1 MSQLTPFVPQP
12 AALPRGG
19 GAASVPA
26 TRAPAAL
33 GQRAKAAIVVQFLL
47 NEGADVP
54 LSALP
59 ESLQADLTQQLG
71 RMRYVDRATLDAVIT
86 EFADALEQVGMSFP
100 GDMAGALSALD
111 GKISPQTAARLRKE
125 AGVRR
130 MGDPWER
137 INAESSETLAKLIET
152 ESIEVAAVMLSKI
165 DVARAAELLGHLPG
179 PRARRIT
186 YAVSKTAAVTP
197 ETVDRIGLSLA
208 AQLDAR
214 PPKAFAKD
222 PVNRVGSIL
231 NFSASATRDDVLTGL
246 DETDS
251 AFAEEVRRKI
261 FTFEN
266 IYTRLAPEDAPKVTR
281 DVENDVLAMAFGGA
295 QGEEQNRSVEFLLEN
310 LSRRMAATLREEA
323 AERASTPRAEVEAA
337 QSQVVA
343 AIRAMAD
350 SGEITLRT
358 AEPDA

>member
-1 MSQLTPFVPQP
+1 MTDLTPFVPQP
-12 AALPRGG
+12 AALSAS
-19 GAASVPA
+19 AARPVA
-26 TRAPAAL
+26 TRAPAVL

-54 LSALP
+54 LASLP
-59 ESLQADLTQQLG
+59 ETLQAELTHQLG
-71 RMRYVDRATLDAVIT
+71 TMRYVDRATLDAVIT
-86 EFADALEQVGMSFP
+86 EFADELEQVGMSFP

-130 MGDPWER
+130 MGDPWVR

-152 ESIEVAAVMLSKI
+152 ESIEVAAVMLSRI

-214 PPKAFAKD
+214 PPKAFDKD
-222 PVNRVGSIL
+222 PGNRVGSIL
-231 NFSASATRDDVLTGL
+231 NFSKSSTRDEVLTGL

-251 AFAEEVRRKI
+251 AFAEEVRRAI

-281 DVENDVLAMAFGGA
+281 DVDNDVLALAIGGA
-295 QGEEQNRSVEFLLEN
+295 QGEEQNRSVDFLLEN
-310 LSRRMAATLREEA
+310 LSRRMAASLREEA
-323 AERASTPRAEVEAA
+323 AERVGSPRADIEEAQA
-337 QSQVVA
+337 QVVA

-358 AEPDA
+358 GEDGD